1 MISLEEIIALFFD
14 NIKHLYLPD
23 NFLQLDMKFSKSE
36 LLSMV
41 LIDKRQ
47 EITMTELSDYIS
59 TPMSTANGIIER
71 LVKKGYINRER
82 SEADR
87 RIVVLKLTA
96 EGAKFIA
103 WLKEYV
109 SGYLKIALE
118 DLSGDEIQ
126 TLISIIMKIV
136 HSLQNKLSASEP
148 VESAPVR
155 QISIE

>member
-1 MISLEEIIALFFD
+1 MNLDDIIDLFFE
-14 NIKHLYLPD
+14 NIKQLYLPD
-23 NFLQLDMKFSKSE
+23 SFLQLDMKFSKSE

-71 LVKKGYINRER
+71 LVKKGYISRER

-87 RIVVLKLTA
+87 RIVVLKLTPD
-96 EGAKFIA
+96 GAKLIA
-103 WLKEYV
+103 WMRDYV
-109 SGYLKIALE
+109 SVYLKMALE

-136 HSLQNKLSASEP
+136 RSLQNKMSQQAI
-148 VESAPVR
+148 VEAETIRS
-155 QISIE
+155 ISIE